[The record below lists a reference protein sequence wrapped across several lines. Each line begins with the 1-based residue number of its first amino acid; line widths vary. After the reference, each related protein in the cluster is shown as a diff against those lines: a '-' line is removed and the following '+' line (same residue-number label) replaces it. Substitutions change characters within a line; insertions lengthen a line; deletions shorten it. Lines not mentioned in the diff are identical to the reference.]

1 LLLLEV
7 GSFSVNLRP
16 ATITDIEAMHRIR
29 MAVQENRLRDPSRV
43 QYDDYRRMLE
53 ADGRGWVCEERG
65 EMVGFAIADQTRRNI
80 WALFVAPEF
89 ERRNTGRALLGV
101 MVDWLFQV
109 GPEPIW
115 LTTEPGT
122 RAERFYAAAGWR
134 SVGTEANGEIRF
146 ELQK

>member
-1 LLLLEV
+1 MIEPQL
-7 GSFSVNLRP
+7 NLRV
-16 ATITDIEAMHRIR
+16 ATLADIDSMHRIR

-53 ADGRGWVCEERG
+53 TDGRGWVCEERAVL
-65 EMVGFAIADQTRRNI
+65 VGFGVADQVRRNI
-80 WALFVAPEF
+80 WALFVAPEH
-89 ERRNTGRALLGV
+89 ERRDIGRALLDV
-101 MVDWLFQV
+101 MVEWLFQV

-115 LTTEPGT
+115 LSTEPGT

-134 SVGTEANGEIRF
+134 SVGAEPNGEVRF

>member
-1 LLLLEV
+1 
-7 GSFSVNLRP
+7 
-16 ATITDIEAMHRIR
+16 
-29 MAVQENRLRDPSRV
+29 
-43 QYDDYRRMLE
+43 
-53 ADGRGWVCEERG
+53 
-65 EMVGFAIADQTRRNI
+65 MVGFAIADQTRRNI

-89 ERRNTGRALLGV
+89 ERRNIGRALLGV

-134 SVGTEANGEIRF
+134 SVGTEASGEVRF
-146 ELQK
+146 EFQK